1 MFCSEIKHNQH
12 HIWTFEISKK
22 KNGYIII

>member
-22 KNGYIII
+22 NGYIII